1 MGQGRPFFRPDG
13 AFPAYPAG
21 VADPLFE
28 IGPTPA
34 YVSGR
39 REDRSRVEFDEAEW
53 PCAPVFRAPYGEA
66 LDRGRKRMADAR
78 VVLCGLVR
86 DAEAVLPLNLA
97 RLQHIGSLCGD
108 HRIVIFENDSSDG
121 TPARLAE
128 AARRDPRMR
137 VVSETLGR
145 RRWPAVKD
153 LRRAAEMADYR
164 NRLQRAVV
172 DAFGDF
178 DHVIVAD
185 LDLEGWSYDGIANG
199 FGHDDWDAMT
209 SQGICFRRGRPMFYD
224 GWAFR
229 THEEGPYRRY
239 ALRTMV
245 FPRGTPPV
253 PVRSAFSGL
262 AIYRMAAFAAGR
274 YGGEDCEHLVF
285 HDSLA
290 RAGYGRVLLNPSMLS
305 LYPDDLPDPPDAV

>member
-1 MGQGRPFFRPDG
+1 
-13 AFPAYPAG
+13 

-39 REDRSRVEFDEAEW
+39 REDRSRVEFDEVEW
-53 PCAPVFRAPYGEA
+53 PCAPVFRAPYTEA
-66 LDRGRKRMADAR
+66 LACGRERMADTR
-78 VVLCGLVR
+78 IVLCGLAR
-86 DAEAVLPLNLA
+86 DAAASLRLNLA
-97 RLQHIGSLCGD
+97 RLERIGSLCAD
-108 HRIVIFENDSSDG
+108 HRIVIFENDSRDG
-121 TPARLAE
+121 TSALLAE
-128 AARRDPRMR
+128 AARRDPRIR

-153 LRRAAEMADYR
+153 LQRASEMADYR
-164 NRLQRAVV
+164 NRLQDVV
-172 DAFGDF
+172 LDAFADF

-185 LDLEGWSYDGIANG
+185 LDLEGWSYDGLANG
-199 FGHDDWDAMT
+199 FGHDDWDVIT
-209 SQGICFRRGRPMFYD
+209 SQGICFRRGRPTFYD

-229 THEEGPYRRY
+229 THDEGPFRRY

-253 PVRSAFSGL
+253 SVRSAFSGL

-274 YGGEDCEHLVF
+274 YGGGDCEHVVF

-305 LYPDDLPDPPDAV
+305 LYPDDLPDASHAPSEA